1 MPSHIY
7 YAILI
12 LSSFNSNLYLRT
24 NKRWSS
30 LTFWRKHIHSD
41 MFTHN
46 CICILYQQ
54 RIIANVFSNS
64 KALFFTTMCQAMF
77 IYSCICILTQI
88 EELLL
93 TYSVTQSVFHNGM
106 PSHVYY
112 TILILSSFNTI
123 RTFYQMLNYI
133 NWMSLFVSNRR

>member
-1 MPSHIY
+1 
-7 YAILI
+7 
-12 LSSFNSNLYLRT
+12 
-24 NKRWSS
+24 
-30 LTFWRKHIHSD
+30 

-54 RIIANVFSNS
+54 RSTANVFSNS
-64 KALFFTTMCQAMF
+64 KARFFTTMCQAMF
-77 IYSCICILTQI
+77 NYSCICILTQI

-112 TILILSSFNTI
+112 AILIFSSFNSNLYLRTNKSITI
-123 RTFYQMLNYI
+123 TNVF
-133 NWMSLFVSNRR
+133 SNSQ